1 MSDSLKTP
9 APAPEKHLTRTGIML
24 AVLPSVTAALSA
36 IPGLLLSQK
45 DNARRAFRAVVTIG
59 MKLAL
64 DSGLAPT
71 EIFAECGLALTTEL
85 KERASV
91 LKEQG
96 ATQPSPVLPS

>member
-45 DNARRAFRAVVTIG
+45 DSARRAFRAVVTIG